1 VLPFFF
7 VVPMNRCFAFCCAL
21 VLASISTLAQGW
33 TPVIPGRAVY
43 GIAVNPLNPTTVFAG
58 NVART
63 MFRSGD
69 GGFTWEE
76 LSIQEI
82 SGTSRVALLVI
93 HPTDTTVMFAGGPEF
108 TGLDRSTD
116 AGQTWSNSIKDNSG
130 RRIEFTGT
138 TSLAVHPVATDTVYA
153 VRSSPPIVYRSMN
166 KGATWDSL
174 SIVDTVVG
182 ARSNS
187 IAVCPTPDS
196 ANIIVAGGR
205 GSIIYRSVNGG
216 RTWTRAA
223 RLSAQ
228 PDAEAMVIK
237 WSLVTPGLAYATASN
252 LFVENT
258 GNSGIFSSTD
268 FGVTWARIRFMD
280 TSLYALELHRT
291 LVSEEIFVGGYQ
303 GEGSGAAL
311 KGDSIVMRSPNA
323 GQQWSSM
330 GTVPWTENEVGK
342 RRANVWSFGV
352 TMADGFPYLL
362 LASEAGAFMS
372 TQVVSVRDERS
383 TAQSGRLTLRVT
395 DRGLTATVPA
405 DFAGR
410 CSYAISTLTGA
421 LVASG
426 TVTMYEQGSAV
437 LATPSLP
444 TGLYVVRMTDG
455 AHVATSIIQW

>member
-1 VLPFFF
+1 
-7 VVPMNRCFAFCCAL
+7 MNRCFNLCCAL
-21 VLASISTLAQGW
+21 ILASITSFAQGW

-43 GIAVNPLNPTTVFAG
+43 GIAVNPQNPTTVFAG

-76 LSIQEI
+76 LSIQDI

-93 HPTDTTVMFAGGPEF
+93 HPTDTTIMFAGGPEF

-116 AGQTWSNSIKDNSG
+116 AGQTWSNSIKDPSG

-138 TSLAVHPVATDTVYA
+138 TSLCVHPTATDTVYA
-153 VRSSPPIVYRSMN
+153 LRSSPPIVYRSVN
-166 KGATWDSL
+166 KGSTWDSL
-174 SIVDTVVG
+174 AIVDTVVG
-182 ARSNS
+182 SRGNT

-196 ANIIVAGGR
+196 SNIIVAGGR

-216 RTWTRAA
+216 RTWTRTG

-228 PDAEAMVIK
+228 PDADAMVIK

-258 GNSGIFSSTD
+258 SNSGIFTSTD
-268 FGVTWARIRFMD
+268 YGVNWARMRFMD

-291 LVSEEIFVGGYQ
+291 AVTEEIFVGGYQ
-303 GEGSGAAL
+303 GDGSSATL

-323 GQQWSSM
+323 GQQWASL

-342 RRANVWSFGV
+342 KRANVWSFGV
-352 TMADGFPYLL
+352 TMAGGFPYLL
-362 LASEAGAFMS
+362 LGSEAGAFMS
-372 TQVVSVRDERS
+372 TQVVSVHDGPS
-383 TAQSGRLTLRVT
+383 ATGVGQLQLRHT
-395 DRGLTATVPA
+395 DRGLAATVPTE
-405 DFAGR
+405 FSGR
-410 CSYAISTLTGA
+410 CSYAISTLTGS

-426 TVTMYEQGSAV
+426 SVTMYEQGSAV
-437 LATPSLP
+437 LATPSLAS
-444 TGLYVVRMTDG
+444 GLYVVRLTDG
-455 AHVATSIIQW
+455 AHVASALIQW